1 MSPEATVELTSTE
14 KISRE
19 IAELEAK
26 RGLAV
31 LEDALVKTKAEG
43 RTRQAEEKV
52 AAFAKASSP
61 EEYEELIANL
71 APIASAEDKIALRE
85 ARQNFREN
93 HRTVADGQV
102 EVETLNASAA
112 QGEVG

>member
-1 MSPEATVELTSTE
+1 MSQVELTQVD
-14 KISRE
+14 KFGRQ

-26 RGLAV
+26 RDLAV
-31 LEDALVKTKAEG
+31 LEDALIASKAEG
-43 RTRQAEEKV
+43 RARQAEEKA
-52 AAFAKASSP
+52 AAFKKASSP

-93 HRTVADGQV
+93 HRTVEDGQV
-102 EVETLNASAA
+102 EVETLNASAT
-112 QGEVG
+112 QPGIN

>member
-1 MSPEATVELTSTE
+1 MSIVETVDAQ
-14 KISRE
+14 

-26 RGLAV
+26 RGLAM
-31 LEDALVKTKAEG
+31 LEDALIASKAEG
-43 RTRQAEEKV
+43 RKRQAKEKA
-52 AAFAKASSP
+52 AAFKKASSP
-61 EEYEELIANL
+61 EEYETLVANL

-102 EVETLNASAA
+102 EVETLNAPAT
-112 QGEVG
+112 QGEIG

>member
-1 MSPEATVELTSTE
+1 MSHVELTQID
-14 KISRE
+14 KISHQ

-26 RGLAV
+26 KDLAV
-31 LEDALVKTKAEG
+31 LEDEIVVKKADG
-43 RTRQAEEKV
+43 TV
-52 AAFAKASSP
+52 TV
-61 EEYEELIANL
+61 
-71 APIASAEDKIALRE
+71 EDKVALRE

-102 EVETLNASAA
+102 EVETLNAPAT